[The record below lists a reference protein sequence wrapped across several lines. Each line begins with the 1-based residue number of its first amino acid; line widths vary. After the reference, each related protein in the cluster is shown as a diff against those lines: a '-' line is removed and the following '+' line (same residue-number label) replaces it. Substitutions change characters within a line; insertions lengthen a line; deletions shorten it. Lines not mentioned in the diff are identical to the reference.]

1 MTNHNHQERYQQE
14 HPIEGSG
21 KDSLFTRI
29 NYIFSTRERVELVI
43 LLLAIV
49 VGSFMELAGIA
60 VFSPF
65 MDVITDQ
72 SQIHETWYLQWLY
85 ERFHFRDDMD
95 FITFLAASIIVIYI
109 VKNAYLMLEKNFFYK
124 FSYNSQMRIADKL
137 LHAYLK
143 EPYTFHLNRNIAELQ
158 RTLEHDTDTFTKG
171 VIHVLELIAELVTC
185 ACIGVYLFYVSQSIA
200 IGVIVLLLI
209 FVVTFT
215 RVSKKF
221 AQGLGKEC
229 QVYYG
234 KLIQWINQSLGGIK
248 EIKILGRERY
258 FEKQYHSY
266 FAKLVRGQRISRL
279 IAVEPKYLVETVCMS
294 GMLLAVIIKIKY
306 GQKELIDYV
315 PQLAVFAVAAMRLL
329 PSVGRINEHY
339 VDAMYSAPSLD
350 LIYHDLKDIEG
361 FREQDQETA
370 DLSWKLQNGIRISHV
385 SYAYDNSESDVIHDA
400 SFAIRKG
407 TSIAFVGASGAG
419 KTTMA
424 DLILGLLQP
433 QIGHIYADELDVH
446 RNLRTWHREIGYI
459 PQTIYLSDD
468 TVRNNVA
475 FGIEEKDIDEEK
487 VREAL
492 KKAQLYDF
500 VLNLPDG
507 LDTFVGDRG
516 VRLSGGQR
524 QRIGIARALYHD
536 PEVLVLDEATSALDS
551 ETETAVMESI
561 DSLHGQKTI
570 LIIAHR
576 LTTIRNVDQIF
587 EVGEGKVVP
596 RSKEEVLGGSAAAE
610 HGSGF

>member
-1 MTNHNHQERYQQE
+1 MQNQKQPEKE
-14 HPIEGSG
+14 SV
-21 KDSLFTRI
+21 FTKI
-29 NYIFSTRERVELVI
+29 NYIFSAKEKVIIVIMLV
-43 LLLAIV
+43 AIII
-49 VGSFMELAGIA
+49 GSFMELAGVA
-60 VFSPF
+60 VFQPF
-65 MDVITDQ
+65 MNVLMDQ
-72 SQIHETWYLQWLY
+72 SKIHESRYLQWAY
-85 ERFHFRDDMD
+85 EKFGFSNDLK
-95 FITFLAASIIVIYI
+95 FITFLAGSIILVYVI
-109 VKNAYLMLEKNFFYK
+109 KNVYLMLEKNYFYK
-124 FSYNSQMRIADKL
+124 FSYNSQMRISDKL

-143 EPYTFHLNRNIAELQ
+143 EPYSFHLNRNIAELQ

-171 VIHVLELIAELVTC
+171 VIHVLELISELVTC
-185 ACIGVYLFYVSQSIA
+185 LCIGIYLFKVSQSIA
-200 IGVIVLLLI
+200 VGVIVLLIIFVLI
-209 FVVTFT
+209 FTKI
-215 RVSKKF
+215 SKNF
-221 AQGLGKEC
+221 AKGLGVQC
-229 QVYYG
+229 QIYSA

-258 FEKQYHSY
+258 FEKQYHTN
-266 FAKLVRGQRISRL
+266 FAKYVRGLRISRL
-279 IAVEPKYLVETVCMS
+279 IAIQPKYLVETVCMT
-294 GMLLAVIIKIKY
+294 GLLSAIIVKINF

-350 LIYHDLKDIEG
+350 LIYHDLKDIESY
-361 FREQDQETA
+361 QDEESEKI
-370 DLSWKLQNGIRISHV
+370 DPDWKLQREINISHV
-385 SYAYDNSESDVIHDA
+385 NYAYEGSDSDVIHDA

-407 TSIAFVGASGAG
+407 TSVAFIGASGAG

-424 DLILGLLQP
+424 DLILGLLSP
-433 QIGHIYADELDVH
+433 QMGHIYADDMDIH
-446 RNLRTWHREIGYI
+446 HHLRTWHKEIGYI

-468 TVRNNVA
+468 SVRNNVA
-475 FGIEEKDIDEEK
+475 FGIDEDKIDEEK
-487 VREAL
+487 VISAL

-500 VLNLPDG
+500 VMNMPDG
-507 LDTFVGDRG
+507 LDTYVGDRG
-516 VRLSGGQR
+516 VRISGGQR

-587 EVGEGKVVP
+587 EVENGGVIPVSKDVVFGLEDNP
-596 RSKEEVLGGSAAAE
+596 SAQEEQQ
-610 HGSGF
+610 